1 MTGAMG
7 LEFEYVH
14 GDVAIDDQT
23 FPNVGVRYKG
33 NGTYMQGQTAG
44 KLSFKL
50 QLDRFDKGQRLGR
63 ITTLNLHS
71 NISDATFMNEALA
84 YLLYRDA
91 GVAAPRTS
99 YARVYVTV
107 TGQQQNK
114 YLGLYSVV
122 ENPDEAFFEAH
133 GLPGNGAIFKPVTRS
148 LFSDAGPDWAAYN
161 QPYDPK
167 TKLTDAQKQRV
178 IDLARLVTSADDGTF
193 VREIGS
199 YVDLDA
205 AARYL
210 AVCVFLVD
218 LDGLLSTGQNYYMY
232 LNSTTNRFSFAP
244 WDQDR
249 SWGQFFVG
257 GTQQQREELDI
268 LHPWLGENRFLAR
281 LFGVEAFRKPYL
293 ARMREYSAS
302 IFDPARVARQVD
314 ELARAIRAAVGDESA
329 AALVRFDR
337 AVGGESLPPIL
348 FNGRPFGAPNPIVPI
363 KGFVPARARAVK
375 TQLVRIEG
383 GTE

>member
-1 MTGAMG
+1 MAGAMG
-7 LEFEYVH
+7 LDFEYVH
-14 GDVAIDDQT
+14 GDVAIDDQA

-33 NGTYMQGQTAG
+33 NGTYMQGQIAG
-44 KLSFKL
+44 KLSFKI
-50 QLDRFDKGQRLGR
+50 QLDRFNRDQRLGR
-63 ITTLNLHS
+63 MTTLNLHS
-71 NISDATFMNEALA
+71 NISDATFMNETLA
-84 YLLYRDA
+84 YRLYRDA

-133 GLPGNGAIFKPVTRS
+133 GLPPNGAIFKPVTRN
-148 LFSDAGPDWAAYN
+148 LFSDAGPDWAAYS
-161 QPYDPK
+161 QVYDPK

-178 IDLARLVTSADDGTF
+178 IDLARLVTSADDDTF
-193 VREIGS
+193 VRDIGS

-210 AVCVFLVD
+210 AVSVFLVD
-218 LDGLLSTGQNYYMY
+218 LDGLLNTGQNYYMH
-232 LNSTTNRFSFAP
+232 LNATTNRFSFTP

-249 SWGQFFVG
+249 SWGQFFLG

-268 LHPWLGENRFLAR
+268 LRPWLGENRFLTR
-281 LFGVEAFRKPYL
+281 LFGVEAFRKLYL
-293 ARMREYSAS
+293 ERMQEYSAS
-302 IFDPARVARQVD
+302 IFDPARIARQVD
-314 ELARAIRAAVGDESA
+314 EVARVVRPAVGEESA
-329 AALVRFDR
+329 TGLVRFDQ
-337 AVGGESLPPIL
+337 AVSGESLPPIL

-363 KGFVPARARAVK
+363 KGFVLARARAVQA
-375 TQLVRIEG
+375 QLVRLAG
-383 GTE
+383 GAE